1 MKYGMEVVEEKK
13 KSNNTVDA
21 NYNRIIKPFENNMH
35 IGSVFIQYWIL
46 LGFWK
51 TSVKIYIYI
60 YIEIKH
66 PHFTL

>member
-35 IGSVFIQYWIL
+35 IGSVFIQY
-46 LGFWK
+46 
-51 TSVKIYIYI
+51 
-60 YIEIKH
+60 
-66 PHFTL
+66 